1 MPDNFLSHTSRLRRF
16 PGVAATGAAVVA
28 LSLLFFAESGQA
40 IVKAEPSTDTDKTF
54 IRSE

>member
-16 PGVAATGAAVVA
+16 PSVAATGAAVVA
-28 LSLLFFAESGQA
+28 LSLLFFAESAQA
-40 IVKAEPSTDTDKTF
+40 IVKAEPSTDADKTF